1 MSNIGLVGLGT
12 MGGRIAG
19 RLLASGHHVL
29 GTNRTVA
36 KAQPLIDRGL
46 RWQATPRE
54 VAAAADVVLSM
65 VSDDAALEAIT
76 AGPDGILHGL
86 TPGKVYIDM
95 STVSPEASVTI
106 AERVRS
112 IGARMLDGP
121 VSGSVPQA
129 ETGTLTIM
137 VGGEEAA
144 FRLVEPVL
152 RELGQ
157 TVTRVGGNGHG
168 LLLKLA
174 INISLAVQTLAFSE
188 GLLLAERGGIDPRL
202 AARVMSESSIGSPML
217 ESRVPLL
224 LDLPETAWFDVQL
237 MHKDIRLAL
246 QVATGLGVTLPSAA
260 TADDMLAEARE
271 LGFGK
276 RDIAALHQVLASLG
290 GTAAGEQ
297 KNPKREPAL
306 APR

>member
-1 MSNIGLVGLGT
+1 MSTIGFVGLGT
-12 MGGRIAG
+12 MGGRIAN
-19 RLLASGHHVL
+19 RLLASGHQVH

-46 RWQATPRE
+46 RWHATPRD
-54 VAAAADVVLSM
+54 VTAAADVVFSM

-76 AGPDGILHGL
+76 AGPDGILAGL

-95 STVSPEASVTI
+95 STVSGEASVTI
-106 AERVRS
+106 AERARS
-112 IGARMLDGP
+112 IGARMLDAP

-152 RELGQ
+152 RELGHS
-157 TVTRVGGNGHG
+157 VTRVGGNGHG

-174 INISLAVQTLAFSE
+174 VNISLAVQTLAFSE
-188 GLLLAERGGIDPRL
+188 GLLLAERGGIDARL

-217 ESRVPLL
+217 RTRVPLL
-224 LDLPETAWFDVQL
+224 LDLPETAWFDVRL
-237 MHKDIRLAL
+237 MQKDIRLAL
-246 QVATGLGVTLPSAA
+246 QAAADLGATLPAA
-260 TADDMLAEARE
+260 AAADDVLAEARE
-271 LGFGK
+271 LGYGE
-276 RDIAALHQVLASLG
+276 RDIAAVHQVLARLSA
-290 GTAAGEQ
+290 TATG
-297 KNPKREPAL
+297 EPAL
-306 APR
+306 ARG